1 MILWK
6 ILLRK
11 LVKVVALPAFLIDE
25 SAEGHDVGGTIIP
38 STFPQAHAP
47 KGGSFHEVAAGLINR
62 TGPDHSGYFVP
73 LPVRQSVP

>member
-47 KGGSFHEVAAGLINR
+47 KGGSFHESAAVFINR
-62 TGPDHSGYFVP
+62 TGPFQSG
-73 LPVRQSVP
+73 

>member
-11 LVKVVALPAFLIDE
+11 LVIDE

-47 KGGSFHEVAAGLINR
+47 KGGSFHESAAVFINR
-62 TGPDHSGYFVP
+62 TGPFQSG
-73 LPVRQSVP
+73 